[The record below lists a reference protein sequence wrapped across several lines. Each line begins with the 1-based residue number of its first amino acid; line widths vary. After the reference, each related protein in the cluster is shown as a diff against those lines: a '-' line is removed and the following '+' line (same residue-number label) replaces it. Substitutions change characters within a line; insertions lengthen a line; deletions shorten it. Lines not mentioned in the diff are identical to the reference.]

1 MRRIVLAAALG
12 LILAGPAPLL
22 SAEARKSWSTSLD
35 TIVGI
40 GDTRYLME
48 LPGNPG
54 ISSELIFPLNTL
66 LEGVTFRGERT
77 GGRIDG
83 GRDWNFEVSLAVNLL
98 APFGLMKD
106 YDWDMYP
113 GYPKTVFSYTES
125 DARLVWFLASA
136 AWKPVLSSGGWG
148 NLKAVLG
155 YRLQYVYQEA
165 MGYVGWQYLD
175 LFPDNGPPGPDPTDG
190 DGQPELYLVSF
201 PNDTVVLTYW
211 VLWNVPTAG
220 FSVTLTPVPGL
231 SVLMEAGLA
240 VPIVAD
246 QDDHLLRNK
255 LSTAAGLGIG
265 GYAEL
270 AVHYSWG
277 KPEARL
283 QPFLSLAIDL
293 MAQKANTLQTQTW
306 YGDDPA
312 SDDYIEQPGDYIP
325 GIDHQIS
332 TRQLS
337 VVLAFG
343 IKY

>member
-12 LILAGPAPLL
+12 LILAGPAPRL
-22 SAEARKSWSTSLD
+22 SAEAGRSWSTSLD

-66 LEGVTFRGERT
+66 LEGVSFRRERT

-98 APFGLMKD
+98 APFGVMKD

-136 AWKPVLSSGGWG
+136 AWKPVLSSGRWG
-148 NLKAVLG
+148 NLRAVLG

-165 MGYVGWQYLD
+165 LGYVGWQYLD
-175 LFPDNGPPGPDPTDG
+175 LDDPP
-190 DGQPELYLVSF
+190 DGQPDLLDRISLSD
-201 PNDTVVLTYW
+201 DTVALTYW

-220 FSVTLTPVPGL
+220 FSVTLIPVPGL
-231 SVLMEAGLA
+231 SLVMEAGLA

-246 QDDHLLRNK
+246 QDDHVLRYK
-255 LSTAAGLGIG
+255 LSTASGLGLG

-270 AVHYSWG
+270 ALQYSWG
-277 KPEARL
+277 RPEARVR
-283 QPFLSLAIDL
+283 PFLVLSVDA
-293 MAQKANTLQTQTW
+293 MALKANTLQTQT
-306 YGDDPA
+306 YYVGA
-312 SDDYIEQPGDYIP
+312 TEELPGTTWT

>member
-12 LILAGPAPLL
+12 LILAGPAPLVF
-22 SAEARKSWSTSLD
+22 AGPGRSWSTSLD

-66 LEGVTFRGERT
+66 LEGVSFRRERT
-77 GGRIDG
+77 GGRIEG
-83 GRDWNFEVSLAVNLL
+83 GRDWNFEASLAVNLL
-98 APFGLMKD
+98 APFGVMKD
-106 YDWDMYP
+106 YDWDMHP
-113 GYPKTVFSYTES
+113 GYPKTIFSYTES

-148 NLKAVLG
+148 NLRAVLG

-165 MGYVGWQYLD
+165 LGYVGWQYQDLD
-175 LFPDNGPPGPDPTDG
+175 DPP
-190 DGQPELYLVSF
+190 DGQPDLLRLVSF
-201 PNDTVVLTYW
+201 PDDTVVLTYW

-220 FSVTLTPVPGL
+220 FSVTLTPAPGL
-231 SVLMEAGLA
+231 SIVMGVGLA
-240 VPIVAD
+240 VPIVTD

-277 KPEARL
+277 TPGARL
-283 QPFLSLAIDL
+283 QPFLSLAMDL

-306 YGDDPA
+306 YGDDPV
-312 SDDYIEQPGDYIP
+312 STKYVEQPGDYIS

-332 TRQLS
+332 TRQFS

-343 IKY
+343 VKY